1 MKPAVRRLVQSLAS
15 VLLAGLLTGC
25 STAFNKEWKA
35 ALLSPPQAGDLAG
48 AWEGTWSSAPTS
60 HTGRLRCIM
69 VRKSATEYDAKFHAN
84 YKKVLSFSYTV
95 PMEVQRV
102 GDSWKFSGE
111 ADLGKLAG
119 GVYTYEG
126 ASSARQFIST
136 YHCARDHGKFEM
148 TRPQPASP

>member
-1 MKPAVRRLVQSLAS
+1 MKPALRRLFQSVSS

-35 ALLSPPQAGDLAG
+35 ALLSPAPAGDLAG
-48 AWEGTWSSAPTS
+48 AWEGTWSSAPTG
-60 HTGRLRCIM
+60 HAGRLRCIM
-69 VRKSATEYDAKFHAN
+69 VRKSATEYDAKFRAN
-84 YKKVLSFSYTV
+84 YKKVLSFGYTV
-95 PMEVQRV
+95 PMDVQKV

-126 ASSARQFIST
+126 AAGARQFFST
-136 YHCARDHGKFEM
+136 YHCEKDHGQFRM
-148 TRPQPASP
+148 TRPQ